1 MLPQLSDGERRR
13 RIATRAARELQPG
26 WVVNLGV
33 GLPLLVAGI
42 LPPDGPVFLHTENG
56 MIGFRAL
63 ADGEV
68 ADDDLVD
75 AGKQPIA
82 PRPGCAYFNSSD
94 SFAMVRGG
102 HLDAAVLGILQVDRE
117 GWIANWT
124 LPGKPILGV
133 GGAMDLVSGAR
144 RVIMTTTLLASD
156 GRPKL
161 VERCTLPVTGRIREG
176 LVVTEAAVFH
186 LDRERGF
193 SLVERAE
200 GVTVDDLRAAVGCD
214 FRLPD

>member
-1 MLPQLSDGERRR
+1 MLPELTEEERRR
-13 RIATRAARELQPG
+13 RIAARAAAELQPG

-33 GLPLLVAGI
+33 GIPLLIARL
-42 LPPDGPVFLHTENG
+42 LPPDTAVHLHTENG

-63 ADGEV
+63 A
-68 ADDDLVD
+68 ADEAGDEDLVD

-82 PRPGCAYFNSSD
+82 PRDGCSYFDSAL

-102 HLDAAVLGILQVDRE
+102 HLDAAVLGILQVDRG

-144 RVIMTTTLLASD
+144 RVIMTTTLTAAD

-161 VERCTLPVTGRIREG
+161 VDRCALPVTGRIRAG
-176 LVVTEAAVFH
+176 LVVTEAAVFRV
-186 LDRERGF
+186 DRDEGF
-193 SLVERAE
+193 TLVERAP
-200 GVTVDDLRAAVGCD
+200 GVTLEDLRGAVGCD
-214 FRLPD
+214 FAVAG